1 MKEILLE
8 KPIYF
13 KENGL
18 KIPDFNYNSN
28 LQEFTF
34 SFWIF
39 LTKNQETCFF
49 KKKNV
54 FSISMTTFG
63 RISINSLNETLS
75 SNTKLQLSQW
85 HFISF
90 VKKKNLFELYLNRK
104 LESSVKSTNLQWNF
118 FPFEFL
124 TFHGMLS
131 NVYLFHGEEEE
142 EEEILSPP
150 TNISSMLEPILLEFL
165 PMKSLSELDEWEP
178 TWNERRSTIQRREKK
193 ERKYKFL
200 HCHDMNG
207 GYLEDRFTQG
217 CKDTFHVYNF
227 YEWKNIDI
235 FIYFS
240 HHRITIPRRISFKFN
255 FSS

>member
-1 MKEILLE
+1 MKEILIE

-13 KENGL
+13 KENSL

-28 LQEFTF
+28 FKDFKF

-49 KKKNV
+49 KKKEI
-54 FSISMTTFG
+54 FSISTSHFG
-63 RISINSLNETLS
+63 RIIVSTSSPETFS
-75 SNTKLQLSQW
+75 TKTKLQLFQW
-85 HFISF
+85 HFISV
-90 VKKKNLFELYLNRK
+90 VKKEKKMELHLNEK
-104 LESSVKSTNLQWNF
+104 LESSLQLTTNLVQWNS

-131 NVYLFHGEEEE
+131 NVYLFHSVEDEEVSM
-142 EEEILSPP
+142 LP
-150 TNISSMLEPILLEFL
+150 NDLSSMLEPILLEFL

-178 TWNERRSTIQRREKK
+178 IWNERRSTIKRREKK
-193 ERKYKFL
+193 ERKFKFL

-240 HHRITIPRRISFKFN
+240 HHRITIPRRIQFIHF
-255 FSS
+255 